1 MSWGIGFVN
10 SDERRKIRDMNK
22 ESFYCQWHITDRC
35 NLSCKHCYQN
45 ATKAY
50 SDVDYEKLTLV
61 ADKLDEA
68 CNKWNVNLEI
78 ALTGGEP
85 FSRKNDCLKLLE
97 YISNKSTV
105 VRIDILSNGLLLT
118 PDIVKELKLLKK
130 LNSIQISLE
139 SYNEKTHDE
148 IRGVGSFCRAI
159 DAIRLLKS
167 NGLKCGTMMTLSKLN
182 YKNIRKMYNFA
193 TQLNLDYFGVDRFIP
208 EEIDKYGFN
217 ASVLNKEELKEA
229 FEEVGKLFNERKK
242 TRKGPEL
249 FPYRP
254 LFCLLNEDVGSE
266 FGGACSAGGSSLTI
280 MPNGDVLPC
289 RRLPI
294 KVGNILQDGVF
305 KIWYTSDVLWKLR
318 NGSGLSEKCAT
329 CKYLSKC
336 RGCRAM
342 AYAVT
347 GNYMGEDMLCWKQ

>member
-1 MSWGIGFVN
+1 
-10 SDERRKIRDMNK
+10 MNK

-45 ATKAY
+45 AVSTY
-50 SDVDYEKLTLV
+50 SDVDYAKLTLI
-61 ADKLDEA
+61 ADKLGAA
-68 CNKWNVNLEI
+68 CKKWDVNLEI

-85 FSRKNDCLKLLE
+85 FSRKDDCLNLLK
-97 YISNKSTV
+97 YIDAKPTV
-105 VRIDILSNGLLLT
+105 VRIDVLSNGLLLT
-118 PDIVKELKLLKK
+118 PDIVRELRLLKK

-139 SYNEKTHDE
+139 SYDEKTHDE
-148 IRGVGSFCRAI
+148 IRGAGSFHKAI
-159 DAIRLLKS
+159 DAIRLLKH

-182 YKNIRKMYNFA
+182 YKSIRKMYNFV
-193 TQLNLDYFGVDRFIP
+193 TDLDLDYFGVDRFIP
-208 EEIDKYGFN
+208 EEIDKHGFN

-229 FEEVGKLFNERKK
+229 FEEVGKLFNERKRTK
-242 TRKGPEL
+242 KRPEL

-254 LFCLLNEDVGSE
+254 LFCLLNEDGGSDL
-266 FGGACSAGGSSLTI
+266 GGACSAGGSSLTI

-294 KVGNILQDGVF
+294 KIGNILEDSVF

-318 NGSGLSEKCAT
+318 NDNELNEKCVA

-342 AYAVT
+342 AHAVT
-347 GNYMGEDMLCWKQ
+347 GNYMGEDVLCWKQ